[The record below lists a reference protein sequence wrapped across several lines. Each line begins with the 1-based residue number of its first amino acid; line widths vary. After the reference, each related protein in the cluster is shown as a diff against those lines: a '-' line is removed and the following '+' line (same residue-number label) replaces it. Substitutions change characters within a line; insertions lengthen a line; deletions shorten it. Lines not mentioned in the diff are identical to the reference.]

1 MAKIDADASV
11 TQWISELKEG
21 EASAAEGLWEHY
33 FHRLVGLARSKL
45 TAAPRRA
52 ADEEDVALSAFKS
65 LCLGAADG
73 RFPHLRDRDNL
84 WPLLVV
90 LTVRKAR
97 DLVKHERRKKR
108 GGDVER
114 PGSPAIDRDEWN
126 SIVGAEPTPEFS
138 AMVTEN
144 FERLLGMLDTK
155 QRQIALLK
163 LEGYSSAEVAE
174 QLDCGLRMVERRL
187 ELIRRIWQEA
197 GEAAS
202 FSSAAESQAALGAG
216 GDH

>member
-1 MAKIDADASV
+1 M
-11 TQWISELKEG
+11 TEWISALKDG
-21 EASAAEGLWEHY
+21 EASAAESLWEHY
-33 FHRLVGLARSKL
+33 FGRLVALARSKL

-65 LCLGAADG
+65 LCLGAAEG
-73 RFPHLRDRDNL
+73 KFPHLRDRDNL

-90 LTVRKAR
+90 LTVRKAQ

-108 GGDVER
+108 GGDGAHTGGASISHE
-114 PGSPAIDRDEWN
+114 EWN

-138 AMVTEN
+138 AMVSEN
-144 FERLLGMLDTK
+144 FEQLLGHLDAT

-163 LEGYSSAEVAE
+163 LDGYNNAEVAE
-174 QLDCGLRMVERRL
+174 RLDCGLRTVERRL

-197 GEAAS
+197 GKVAEASTDSPTVIAT
-202 FSSAAESQAALGAG
+202 G
-216 GDH
+216 GIH